1 MIKKNMNPHEEQ
13 SFKEKRIREITL
25 MYYSRSDVK
34 KAMLEFSKNR
44 ETVPRYFEGFG
55 KRPDMFQYES
65 DISEQAK
72 KGATSFH
79 CSIELWDDPLEL
91 STNVSRQ
98 ELNQMRIGWDLL
110 LDIDSPYLE
119 YSKIYADLLIRALAI
134 HGIENVGIKF
144 SGSKGF
150 HVIVPWSAFP
160 REIYNQT
167 TKDMFPEWPRIIC
180 QYLAEIIKPKLTEK
194 IFESSTIKE
203 MAQKTNKTEEELLV
217 NECLSCHR
225 SAAKKNQITWICTHC
240 RHLGELI
247 KIDNK
252 RPPKCPE
259 CRKPLVEKSRQEILF
274 CDYCNINAIKN
285 PELFFKRKG
294 FLNNEFL
301 TGERGKEYKS
311 ESLID
316 ADLVLV
322 ASRHLFRM
330 PYSLHEKTALVS
342 TVIDKN
348 AIANF
353 QMTQANPFKISV
365 KNYYPIAKENEA
377 KELLLRALDW
387 NEQKEKKDLSIQEKK
402 ERTNQFAPQ
411 QSKKEFNKII
421 IPNPTENI
429 FPPQI
434 KLILQGIKQDG
445 RKRALFVLLSFFKSL
460 GVADSEIEKRIF
472 AWNEKNYLPLK
483 NGYIQS
489 QLVWY
494 KRNPARLPPNFANP
508 IYKDLG
514 VDKPDAL
521 ALKTKNPVSY
531 AIKKYFMLQGR
542 N

>member
-1 MIKKNMNPHEEQ
+1 MDQKEEQ
-13 SFKEKRIREITL
+13 SFKEKRIRELTQL
-25 MYYSRSDVK
+25 YYSRSDVK

-72 KGATSFH
+72 RGATSFH
-79 CSIELWDDPLEL
+79 CSEELWDDPLEL
-91 STNVSRQ
+91 STNISRA

-119 YSKIYADLLIRALAI
+119 YSKIYADLLIRALHI
-134 HGIENVGIKF
+134 HGIENVGVKF

-150 HVIVPWSAFP
+150 HVIIPWISFP
-160 REIYNQT
+160 TQIYNQQ

-194 IFESSTIKE
+194 IFENQTIKE
-203 MAQKTNKTEEELLV
+203 MAQKTNKAEEDLLV

-225 SAAKKNQITWICTHC
+225 DATKKMQITYVCTSC
-240 RHLGELI
+240 KHLGELT

-252 RPPKCPE
+252 RLPKCPE
-259 CRKPLVEKSRQEILF
+259 CRKPLIEKSRSEFLV
-274 CDYCNINAIKN
+274 CEYCNLTALKN
-285 PELFFKRKG
+285 PELFVSAKRK
-294 FLNNEFL
+294 
-301 TGERGKEYKS
+301 T
-311 ESLID
+311 ESLIE

-330 PYSLHEKTALVS
+330 PYSLHEKTSLASV
-342 TVIDKN
+342 VVDKK
-348 AIANF
+348 AILDF
-353 QMTQANPFKISV
+353 QMTQANPFKV
-365 KNYYPIAKENEA
+365 VPEQYYPPAKENEA

-387 NEQKEKKDLSIQEKK
+387 FEQQQKSEVTIQNKREKAAITTPTSP
-402 ERTNQFAPQ
+402 TT
-411 QSKKEFNKII
+411 KKEFNKIT
-421 IPNPTENI
+421 IPNPSESI

-434 KLILQGIKQDG
+434 KLILQGVKQDG

-460 GVADSEIEKRIF
+460 GVSDIDIEKRIY

-483 NGYIQS
+483 KGYIQS
-489 QLVWY
+489 QLLWY
-494 KRNPARLPPNFANP
+494 KRNPSRLPPNFSNP

-514 VDKPDAL
+514 VDKPDTL

-531 AIKKYFMLQGR
+531 AVKKYFMLQGKK
-542 N
+542 